1 MDREDLIF
9 WIWLAEAVR
18 GSSYDFR
25 PLLEAYASPYEIYH
39 AEEDEL
45 QCFPRIPDR
54 PRMAL
59 LDKDLGRAAEILDAC
74 QRFGIGIMTYQ
85 SQLYPSPLRELRD
98 PPVLLY
104 YAGTVPSFEDRLC
117 VGMVGTRKMSVYG
130 AETAYKISY
139 ELALA
144 NVVVV
149 SGLAAGID
157 GVSAAGA
164 LRAGGATVAVLG
176 CGMDITYPKH
186 HGKLMQEIADK
197 GLILSE
203 YPPGTRPVSYHF
215 PIRNRIISGLSHAVV
230 VVEANVGS
238 GSLITAKLAV
248 TQGKDVFAV
257 PAYGDGVG
265 YESANG
271 LMRDG
276 AFFAATAA
284 DILNRYRYVFP
295 SSVRQEALQGV
306 GKRSACDYEYLIG
319 MGVLKRGEVSKQPTP
334 AEPAQNDRTIEKQ
347 PRQQLSETA
356 RRLPSERTEIPKTA
370 VSEAWPE
377 NDASPQKQKARTPDD
392 ILQSLDPVGLAIL
405 QTIPDDRA
413 ITVDELGNLGYAS
426 GEIITA
432 LTMLELMGLVQKLP
446 GALYRKA

>member
-1 MDREDLIF
+1 MNSQDLIF
-9 WIWLAEAVR
+9 WIWFAEAVG

-25 PLLEAYASPYEIYH
+25 PLLEAYSSPYEIYH

-45 QCFPRIPDR
+45 QRFTKIPDR
-54 PRMAL
+54 LRMAL
-59 LDKDLGRAAEILDAC
+59 LDKNLERAASILDSC
-74 QRFGIGIMTYQ
+74 QRLGIGIMTYQ
-85 SQLYPSPLRELRD
+85 SQLYPHPLREMKD

-104 YAGTVPSFEDRLC
+104 YAGTVPSFENRLC
-117 VGMVGTRKMSVYG
+117 VGMVGTRNMSVYG

-144 NVVVV
+144 NVIVV
-149 SGLAAGID
+149 SGMAAGID
-157 GVSAAGA
+157 GVCAAGA
-164 LRAGGATVAVLG
+164 MRAGGTTVAVLG
-176 CGMDITYPKH
+176 CGLDITYPKH

-215 PIRNRIISGLSHAVV
+215 PVRNRIISALSHAVV
-230 VVEANVGS
+230 VVEANEGS

-257 PAYGDGVG
+257 PAYGDGLG

-276 AFFAATAA
+276 AFFAAAA
-284 DILNRYRYVFP
+284 SDILNRYRYVFP
-295 SSVRQEALQGV
+295 LSIRSEALQNV

-319 MGVLKRGEVSKQPTP
+319 MGVLKSGLKPNRAVGKPTAD
-334 AEPAQNDRTIEKQ
+334 AEPIAAPKPKPEKTV
-347 PRQQLSETA
+347 EE
-356 RRLPSERTEIPKTA
+356 LPLERKRSERVKMPADRLEK
-370 VSEAWPE
+370 
-377 NDASPQKQKARTPDD
+377 DASPQKQKDRTPDD
-392 ILQSLDPVGLAIL
+392 VLQSLDPVGLAIL

-413 ITVDELGNLGYAS
+413 VTVDELGNLGYSS